1 MGAFRGFTEQTIR
14 FLRDVREHNSKEWFE
29 RNRPVYERVLLEPMR
44 DLVADLSGTMLSI
57 DPELETRPAV
67 GKTISRIHRDT
78 RFSRDKSLYR
88 DAMWITF
95 KRRSEKW
102 TDGPAFFFEL
112 RTDGY
117 RYGMGFYSAT
127 KDTMDKL
134 REWIDEEPDD
144 FRRTTAFYGRQK
156 TFVIEGE
163 CYKRVL
169 DPDKPASVLEWYQR
183 KNIYL
188 TCNRAIDG
196 LLFSPKLADEIAAGF
211 GMLGGLYHAFRE
223 LRMRAA
229 AGA

>member
-1 MGAFRGFTEQTIR
+1 MGAFRGFGEQTIR

-29 RNRPVYERVLLEPMR
+29 RNRPVYERELLEPMR
-44 DLVADLSGTMLSI
+44 DLVADLSGTMLKI

-95 KRRSEKW
+95 KRRSENW

-117 RYGMGFYSAT
+117 RYGMGFYSAS

-134 REWIDEEPDD
+134 REWIDEKPEQ
-144 FRRTTAFYGRQK
+144 FRKVTSFYPKQNM
-156 TFVIEGE
+156 FSVEGD
-163 CYKRVL
+163 CYKRIL
-169 DPDKPASVLEWYQR
+169 DPGKPEDVLHWYQR
-183 KNIYL
+183 KNLYL
-188 TCNRAIDG
+188 ACNREIDDT
-196 LLFSPKLADEIAAGF
+196 LFSGKLVEDLSAGF
-211 GMLGGLYHAFRE
+211 ELLAGLYHALCGLVE
-223 LRMRAA
+223 K
-229 AGA
+229 

>member
-1 MGAFRGFTEQTIR
+1 MGAFRGFTEQAIR
-14 FLRDVREHNSKEWFE
+14 FLSDLRENNDKAWFE
-29 RNRPVYERVLLEPMR
+29 RNRPVYERELLEPMR
-44 DLVADLSGTMLSI
+44 DLVADLSGAMLSI

-78 RFSRDKSLYR
+78 RFSRDKSPFR

-95 KRRSEKW
+95 RRRTENW

-117 RYGMGFYSAT
+117 RYGMGFYSAS

-144 FRRTTAFYGRQK
+144 FRRVTAFYGRQK

-163 CYKRVL
+163 RYKRVL

-188 TCNRAIDG
+188 ACNREIGD
-196 LLFSPKLADEIAAGF
+196 LLFSPKLADELADGF
-211 GMLGGLYHAFRE
+211 TMLGELYHAFWK
-223 LRMRAA
+223 LRTRAA
-229 AGA
+229 LP

>member
-1 MGAFRGFTEQTIR
+1 MGAFRGFTEQTIL
-14 FLRDVREHNSKEWFE
+14 FLRDVRERNSKEWFE
-29 RNRPVYERVLLEPMR
+29 RNRAVYERELLEPMR
-44 DLVADLSGTMLSI
+44 DLAADLSGTMLSI

-95 KRRSEKW
+95 KRRSEDWKN
-102 TDGPAFFFEL
+102 GPAFFFEL

-117 RYGMGFYSAT
+117 RYGMGFYAAS

-134 REWIDEEPDD
+134 RRWIDEEPEQ
-144 FRRTTAFYGRQK
+144 FRKATAFFGRQR

-163 CYKRVL
+163 RYKRIL
-169 DPDKPASVLEWYQR
+169 DPSKPESVLQWYQR

-188 TCNRAIDG
+188 ACNREIDE
-196 LLFSPKLADEIAAGF
+196 LLFSPRLADELAAGF
-211 GMLGGLYHAFRE
+211 QMLGGLYHAFLN
-223 LRMRAA
+223 LR
-229 AGA
+229 

>member
-1 MGAFRGFTEQTIR
+1 MGAFRGFGEQTIR

-29 RNRPVYERVLLEPMR
+29 RNRPVYERELLEPMR
-44 DLVADLSGTMLSI
+44 DLVADLSGTMLEI

-95 KRRSEKW
+95 KRRSENW

-117 RYGMGFYSAT
+117 RYGMGFYSAS

-134 REWIDEEPDD
+134 REWIDEEPED
-144 FRRTTAFYGRQK
+144 FARTTAFYGRQK

-169 DPDKPASVLEWYQR
+169 DPDKPESVLEWYQR

-188 TCNRAIDG
+188 SCNREIDE

-211 GMLGGLYHAFRE
+211 DMLGGLYHAFRK
-223 LRMRAA
+223 LRMRSGSA
-229 AGA
+229 

>member
-1 MGAFRGFTEQTIR
+1 MMGAFRGFTERTIQ
-14 FLRDVREHNSKEWFE
+14 FLRDLRENNAKEWFE
-29 RNRPVYERVLLEPMR
+29 RNRPVYERELLEPMR
-44 DLVADLSGTMLSI
+44 DLVADLSGVMLTI
-57 DPELETRPAV
+57 DPEFETRPAV

-78 RFSRDKSLYR
+78 RFSRDKSPFR

-95 KRRSEKW
+95 KRRAGEW
-102 TDGPAFFFEL
+102 TDAPAFFFEL

-117 RYGMGFYSAT
+117 RYGMGFYSAS

-144 FRRTTAFYGRQK
+144 FRRVTAFYGRQK
-156 TFVIEGE
+156 TFAIEGE

-188 TCNRAIDG
+188 ACNREIDE
-196 LLFSPKLADEIAAGF
+196 LLFSPKLADELAAGF
-211 GMLGGLYHAFRE
+211 TMLGDLYHAFWK
-223 LRMRAA
+223 LRMRA
-229 AGA
+229 G

>member
-1 MGAFRGFTEQTIR
+1 MGAFRGFSERTIQ
-14 FLRDVREHNSKEWFE
+14 FLRDVREHNAKEWFE
-29 RNRPVYERVLLEPMR
+29 RNRPVYERELLEPMR

-95 KRRSEKW
+95 KRRSENW

-117 RYGMGFYSAT
+117 RYGMGFYAASKA
-127 KDTMDKL
+127 TMDKL

-156 TFVIEGE
+156 TFVLEGE
-163 CYKRVL
+163 LYKRVL
-169 DPDKPASVLEWYQR
+169 DPDKPESVLEWYQR

-188 TCNRAIDG
+188 ACNRAIDG
-196 LLFSPKLADEIAAGF
+196 LLFSPKLVDEIAAGF
-211 GMLGGLYHAFRE
+211 GMLGGLYHTFRK

>member
-1 MGAFRGFTEQTIR
+1 MGAFRGFTEQTIQ
-14 FLRDVREHNSKEWFE
+14 FLLDVKEHNSKDWFE
-29 RNRPVYERVLLEPMR
+29 RNRPVYERELLEPMR
-44 DLVADLSGTMLSI
+44 DLVADLSGTMLAI

-88 DAMWITF
+88 DTMWITF

-102 TDGPAFFFEL
+102 TDSPAYFFEL
-112 RTDGY
+112 RPDGY
-117 RYGMGFYSAT
+117 RYGMGFYAASKAT
-127 KDTMDKL
+127 MVKL
-134 REWIDEEPDD
+134 REWIDEEPED
-144 FRRTTAFYGRQK
+144 FARTTSFYERQR

-169 DPDKPASVLEWYQR
+169 DPDKPESVLEWYQR

-188 TCNRAIDG
+188 TCNRAIDE
-196 LLFSPKLADEIAAGF
+196 LLFSSRLADEVASGF
-211 GMLGGLYHAFRE
+211 EMLGGLYHAFRN
-223 LRMRAA
+223 LGIRA